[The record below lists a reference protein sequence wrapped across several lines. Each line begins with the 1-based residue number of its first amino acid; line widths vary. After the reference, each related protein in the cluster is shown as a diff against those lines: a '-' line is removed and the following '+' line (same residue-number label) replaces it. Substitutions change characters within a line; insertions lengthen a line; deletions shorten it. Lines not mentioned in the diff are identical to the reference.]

1 MKIAGF
7 VAALALL
14 LGSGTLTGGTLPTV
28 EAAPKDSNQNF
39 NDNSDNNSDN
49 KSPCPPAMANHSGD
63 GRAKLNVKAVMT
75 DNRMKGGSSFDAG
88 DVKRLVIFTKWTP
101 HVWSSHTQRVKL
113 FTPGGSLYQQFTA
126 MIGGEEKDVQT
137 PVLVAG
143 TWITEFSL
151 YGTWCAQVFLDDE
164 EVPSGEDTFVLSKPA
179 PKNR

>member
-1 MKIAGF
+1 MRSARF

-14 LGSGTLTGGTLPTV
+14 SGSAFLTGVTPPTAA
-28 EAAPKDSNQNF
+28 AAPKDF
-39 NDNSDNNSDN
+39 DE
-49 KSPCPPAMANHSGD
+49 SPCPPAMANHKGD
-63 GRAKLNVKAVMT
+63 GRAKLDVKAVMT
-75 DNRMKGGSSFDAG
+75 DNKMKGGARFDAD

-101 HVWSSHTQRVKL
+101 SVWSSHTQRVKL

-126 MIGGEEKDVQT
+126 TISGDEKDVQT

-151 YGTWCAQVFLDDE
+151 YGRWCAQVFLDDQ
-164 EVPSGEDTFVLSKPA
+164 EVPAGEETFVLAKPA